1 VTGELGQLIGV
12 LSLDD
17 VLDALAGDLHN
28 LAGAVRNEQ
37 RIENALR
44 T

>member
-1 VTGELGQLIGV
+1 

-17 VLDALAGDLHN
+17 VLDTLAVELHN

-37 RIENALR
+37 RIESELR
-44 T
+44 R

>member
-1 VTGELGQLIGV
+1 V

-17 VLDALAGDLHN
+17 VLDALAGELRN

-37 RIENALR
+37 RFESELR
-44 T
+44 P